1 MRQGSGDGRLI
12 NGGGGPTAIVCVIV
26 MAVIIGL
33 VSLVVNMSDF
43 LDGARAAG
51 SLGSGVYGVGQKPF
65 LHCTIPTGPGL
76 GVEDIQ
82 IHVAD
87 IAGKSGDFDNLG

>member
-43 LDGARAAG
+43 LDGARPVG

-65 LHCTIPTGPGL
+65 LPLHYPDRSRVGGGGHPNSRC
-76 GVEDIQ
+76 
-82 IHVAD
+82 
-87 IAGKSGDFDNLG
+87 